1 MPSYPAEQIPVTV
14 AQILHAVGHNA
25 FARGE
30 RYYRAGQ
37 VLQAHYDAAELTFTS
52 RVAGGST
59 RPYSQ
64 SVVFPRTR
72 VPHAAPFQSFCS
84 CPVRTGC
91 KHVVAALLGWF
102 HEGGWAEPAENLPV
116 RSTAGTETEHF
127 AATGSAAARSSATD
141 AGSAPGLPGPDASGS
156 ASARRD
162 SQAGSGAED
171 RAATIQRLR
180 AAIGGIDG
188 GTGAPAASPAVSPA
202 PASASSSNGGAPG
215 AARGGDDV
223 VETQDP
229 GAGPFA
235 ARADAPQVRDS
246 WRRHV
251 ARALQSQSMD
261 LRSRVTRSPGALDLH
276 LEVPTR
282 YGLGRGDAATP
293 APIRLSARPLMLGTR
308 GRWIKGGLTWSQF
321 TGPPGGTQLLSEH
334 EAWFRELGAVLS
346 PDQNPYASTHDTMQ
360 LDPVASPLLW
370 DLLDRAADLGIAIV
384 VDGRAVSVG
393 LAPEARLGL
402 HVADAEDG
410 ALRLI
415 PALLVPRSPEEAED
429 DAAPE
434 AWRVPTD
441 GLFPLGPAHRPQA
454 YVALGGA
461 LHRAYEQE
469 ARRSG
474 AWSAIRPS
482 PLPQLAAQVPQEQ
495 WVAEETELLFLPLAA
510 PPTPLATSLSASGP
524 MTVPREEV
532 LDFAEGFYPQLARRL
547 PVAADP
553 EVAES
558 LPQVL
563 EPRLVLS
570 VRFEE
575 DPHAQPTPEQGAA
588 RTADPRAS
596 ERIAPAQYDWHWSY
610 PQAPVQWEGQ
620 EVARTRVPVAV
631 ASPDPHRE
639 LRDAETEQDVLTR
652 LRRALPETPLEAG
665 RTSGWQTRDLV
676 QRIIPAARDLDGV
689 DVELT
694 GEVPQFRALDED
706 PTITVS
712 VESTGDRDWFGLGVT
727 IRAGQWYV
735 PFADV
740 FRALDAGQKHL
751 MLGDGSY
758 FRLDRP
764 EFLRLRELI
773 GEARQM
779 ADPETPLRI
788 SRHQAGL
795 WEDLEELAADT
806 EVTRTWRESVE
817 ALLRLEEIP
826 APPLPRGLRAR
837 LRPYQEEGYR
847 WLSFLREHGLGGIL
861 ADDMGLGKTVQTLAM
876 ICRAFELHDAAAAE
890 GGARPR
896 FLVVAPTSVA
906 PNWAR
911 EIERFA
917 PHLSCAVL
925 TSSSTKAKSS
935 VPERAAGADV
945 VVTSYALLRLDAEEY
960 ADLGLSG
967 LVLDEAQF
975 LKNPRTKAH
984 RIARDLPVPFKLVVT
999 GTPMENDLM
1008 ELWAM
1013 FSIVAPGLFPS
1024 ARDFRDMYAK
1034 PISSGEDPQAL
1045 PRLRRRIRPLMLR
1058 RSKELVA
1065 ADLPEKQEH
1074 RVDIALTPEHR
1085 RIYETRLQ
1093 RERQKILGL
1102 LQDMDRNR
1110 LTIFQSLTMLRRL
1123 ALSASLVDEAHVG
1136 VESAK
1141 LTWLTEQL
1149 PEIIADG
1156 HRALVFSQFT
1166 TFLHQIAEAL
1176 EAAGIEHV
1184 YLDGSTRDRAAVL
1197 RAFEA
1202 GEAPVFLISLKAG
1215 GFGLN
1220 LTEADYCFLMDPW
1233 WNPAAEAQA
1242 VDRAHRIGQ
1251 RRRVMVY
1258 RLVSEGT
1265 IEEKVMDLKESKAAL
1280 FDAVMDD
1287 GELFSRSLRAEEIR
1301 ELLGG

>member
-1 MPSYPAEQIPVTV
+1 M
-14 AQILHAVGHNA
+14 
-25 FARGE
+25 
-30 RYYRAGQ
+30 
-37 VLQAHYDAAELTFTS
+37 
-52 RVAGGST
+52 
-59 RPYSQ
+59 
-64 SVVFPRTR
+64 
-72 VPHAAPFQSFCS
+72 
-84 CPVRTGC
+84 
-91 KHVVAALLGWF
+91 
-102 HEGGWAEPAENLPV
+102 
-116 RSTAGTETEHF
+116 
-127 AATGSAAARSSATD
+127 
-141 AGSAPGLPGPDASGS
+141 
-156 ASARRD
+156 
-162 SQAGSGAED
+162 
-171 RAATIQRLR
+171 
-180 AAIGGIDG
+180 
-188 GTGAPAASPAVSPA
+188 
-202 PASASSSNGGAPG
+202 
-215 AARGGDDV
+215 
-223 VETQDP
+223 
-229 GAGPFA
+229 
-235 ARADAPQVRDS
+235 
-246 WRRHV
+246 
-251 ARALQSQSMD
+251 
-261 LRSRVTRSPGALDLH
+261 
-276 LEVPTR
+276 
-282 YGLGRGDAATP
+282 
-293 APIRLSARPLMLGTR
+293 
-308 GRWIKGGLTWSQF
+308 
-321 TGPPGGTQLLSEH
+321 
-334 EAWFRELGAVLS
+334 
-346 PDQNPYASTHDTMQ
+346 
-360 LDPVASPLLW
+360 
-370 DLLDRAADLGIAIV
+370 
-384 VDGRAVSVG
+384 
-393 LAPEARLGL
+393 
-402 HVADAEDG
+402 
-410 ALRLI
+410 
-415 PALLVPRSPEEAED
+415 
-429 DAAPE
+429 
-434 AWRVPTD
+434 
-441 GLFPLGPAHRPQA
+441 
-454 YVALGGA
+454 
-461 LHRAYEQE
+461 
-469 ARRSG
+469 
-474 AWSAIRPS
+474 
-482 PLPQLAAQVPQEQ
+482 
-495 WVAEETELLFLPLAA
+495 
-510 PPTPLATSLSASGP
+510 
-524 MTVPREEV
+524 
-532 LDFAEGFYPQLARRL
+532 
-547 PVAADP
+547 
-553 EVAES
+553 
-558 LPQVL
+558 
-563 EPRLVLS
+563 
-570 VRFEE
+570 
-575 DPHAQPTPEQGAA
+575 
-588 RTADPRAS
+588 
-596 ERIAPAQYDWHWSY
+596 
-610 PQAPVQWEGQ
+610 
-620 EVARTRVPVAV
+620 
-631 ASPDPHRE
+631 
-639 LRDAETEQDVLTR
+639 LTR

-727 IRAGQWYV
+727 IRAAV
-735 PFADV
+735 V
-740 FRALDAGQKHL
+740 RALRRRLPRLDAGQKHL

-826 APPLPRGLRAR
+826 APPLPRDLRAR

-925 TSSSTKAKSS
+925 TSSSAKAKSS

-945 VVTSYALLRLDAEEY
+945 VVTSYALLRLDPEEY

-984 RIARDLPVPFKLVVT
+984 WIARDLPVPFKLVVT

-1110 LTIFQSLTMLRRL
+1110 FTIFQSLTMLRRL

-1176 EAAGIEHV
+1176 EAAGIGHV

-1197 RAFEA
+1197 RAFEE

-1265 IEEKVMDLKESKAAL
+1265 IEEKVMDLKDSKAAL

-1287 GELFSRSLRAEEIR
+1287 GELFSRSCAPRRSASCSAAEPARAASVRPPPRTVGPASGASFVPRCAIVLRM
-1301 ELLGG
+1301 LHGGRISARTAHLNTKPAPHRPASIGGGNTGTPSWRARCSRACTRRISSCSGCPTTSAQFARRITQPASSMAS